1 MSALEK
7 RLEKFMKRPPPKDI
21 TLDEVAY
28 IAVKLGFEI
37 SSGGK
42 HPLRITHPD
51 TQVVFPVPEK
61 NGLVKSFYITKLQE
75 WFNEMKLEGNE

>member
-1 MSALEK
+1 
-7 RLEKFMKRPPPKDI
+7 MKRPTPKDI

-42 HPLRITHPD
+42 HPLRITHPN
-51 TQVVFPVPEK
+51 TRVVFPVPEK
-61 NGLVKSFYITKLQE
+61 NGMVKSFYITQLQE
-75 WFNEMKLEGNE
+75 WFKEMILEGKE